1 MDQGSVDD
9 LPRWSLALDNENVR
23 RMRALYMDLPES
35 QREGYLA
42 LTAAVPPPILA
53 SSLPN
58 KMAFMR
64 FEDLFKQRGKVAVS
78 ELARAAERANALD
91 GGPGSGAAGQR
102 GRGAVER
109 PGPEGAAREAGRTPS
124 VAPQGPSGEAAAKAF
139 ADSPSGAKGNAGPAA
154 VGTPADC
161 PLTARLGRSWSDD
174 ELKAW
179 CDRFE
184 AGCRALGVEPR
195 LKLYA

>member
-109 PGPEGAAREAGRTPS
+109 PGPEGAAREA
-124 VAPQGPSGEAAAKAF
+124 
-139 ADSPSGAKGNAGPAA
+139 AGPAA